1 MYSVIRFTLPKERAH
16 ELLPIGARI
25 DERQPGAFT
34 GLRRAGDGF
43 ACDVSRA
50 KDWTAHVAA
59 ARELVGL
66 HAEVI
71 RDAVSIG
78 ARVTLDVALGDD
90 DRRASSIALSIVCPP
105 DLLRLLGEAN
115 VVFVVSVY

>member
-16 ELLPIGARI
+16 ELVPIGERMN
-25 DERQPGAFT
+25 ERQPGVFT

-50 KDWTAHVAA
+50 DDWAAHVVA

-71 RDAVSIG
+71 REAISIG

-90 DRRASSIALSIVCPP
+90 DRKASSIALSIVCPP
-105 DLLRLLGEAN
+105 DLLCLLGEAH